1 MRISNKCQ
9 IFVKGSY
16 AEQKATQAM
25 KQLLSE
31 KQIKSFNNEG
41 FLIIKNFYDIKRIT
55 KIQEKVYTII
65 GELMD
70 EQRVNDNRERFNGNN
85 FDQHFNKLIEL
96 NRSWGG
102 IVYDAVK
109 QIPAFVNLVSDPIHE
124 EIFSSLRHNSAPGL
138 AGGGY
143 GMRINNP
150 FEDQYRAFWH
160 QEYPAQLRSQDG
172 LVFWSPLVPVTED
185 MGPVH
190 ILRRSHVEGPL
201 SIYNCDENDVGRVGA
216 YLLRLHDEQKY
227 IDKYPCIAP
236 LTNPGDLIIMDFFLV
251 HSSGYNR
258 STRSLWSMQFRYFNY
273 SEPQGKKNAWIGSF
287 SQGVDFRSIHP
298 ELSY

>member
-41 FLIIKNFYDIKRIT
+41 FLIIKNYYDIKRIT

-96 NRSWGG
+96 NRFKLVVQDLGG
-102 IVYDAVK
+102 ECSF
-109 QIPAFVNLVSDPIHE
+109 AFL
-124 EIFSSLRHNSAPGL
+124 IFK
-138 AGGGY
+138 
-143 GMRINNP
+143 
-150 FEDQYRAFWH
+150 
-160 QEYPAQLRSQDG
+160 
-172 LVFWSPLVPVTED
+172 
-185 MGPVH
+185 
-190 ILRRSHVEGPL
+190 PL
-201 SIYNCDENDVGRVGA
+201 SGSYNHGVIVNGRT
-216 YLLRLHDEQKY
+216 RLSL
-227 IDKYPCIAP
+227 YPHQILC
-236 LTNPGDLIIMDFFLV
+236 
-251 HSSGYNR
+251 
-258 STRSLWSMQFRYFNY
+258 
-273 SEPQGKKNAWIGSF
+273 
-287 SQGVDFRSIHP
+287 
-298 ELSY
+298 